1 MRQKTFIISIIVFL
15 ILTGCAVIPVGDT
28 SQNAL
33 DWPGTYKCET
43 MTLTLNKNLTYKVWV
58 NDVEVRAAFT
68 WDKNGRTICLE
79 RLRPHS
85 KCHRFLVG
93 ENKLIPMKTKRKRLK
108 EGKILKQSAQTES
121 QMMVFLRNSIYP
133 THPAGRCCRGRLL

>member
-1 MRQKTFIISIIVFL
+1 LNKSENKKRENMTRRDSFRFIETRNHKIYILFILVL
-15 ILTGCAVIPVGDT
+15 ILLISCATAPIGDT
-28 SQNAL
+28 SQNTL

-93 ENKLIPMKTKRKRLK
+93 ENKLIPMKSMRKPMK
-108 EGKILKQSAQTES
+108 DGKILSKQ
-121 QMMVFLRNSIYP
+121 
-133 THPAGRCCRGRLL
+133 

>member
-1 MRQKTFIISIIVFL
+1 MKITISMKHISIIFILIISLFL
-15 ILTGCAVIPVGDT
+15 STCANVPMGDT

-33 DWPGTYKCET
+33 DWPGIYQCEFMTITLNANMTYKA
-43 MTLTLNKNLTYKVWV
+43 WV

-108 EGKILKQSAQTES
+108 DAKILSKQ
-121 QMMVFLRNSIYP
+121 
-133 THPAGRCCRGRLL
+133 